1 MANAT
6 WKSMGTAAVKSVF
19 NELEFDITEY
29 CNAAVDAAYEYCREE
44 FKKACT
50 TAGITWQ
57 KNWEDI
63 LYEDQ

>member
-29 CNAAVDAAYEYCREE
+29 CNARDRGWIRDRVD
-44 FKKACT
+44 
-50 TAGITWQ
+50 
-57 KNWEDI
+57 
-63 LYEDQ
+63 